1 MDRMNTYGADGSE
14 LEGSM
19 TLVHFPYFTIF
30 PIANLATEINTKQQ
44 ILKMGPDLGNTQA
57 RCKDSLC
64 FHAF

>member
-1 MDRMNTYGADGSE
+1 MDGMDTYGVDDSE
-14 LEGSM
+14 LEGSR

-30 PIANLATEINTKQQ
+30 PIANLATEINTNQH
-44 ILKMGPDLGNTQA
+44 ILKMGLDLGNTQA